1 MTDRHRDI
9 DDTEIRI
16 ISSQE
21 VGRPAKRGGATR
33 LWLVILA
40 VALAACVVAILFFVS
55 GKSSPETAS
64 TPSEEV
70 LRPALPDDN
79 TDGQS
84 DTIIAAKG
92 FTCVTDTTVN
102 GRGLTILTPR
112 NAAPAL
118 AVGPEA
124 LADSTIVL
132 ACQAADVRA
141 DNGRIAGT
149 YILGG
154 ELLSKGEAKAGFGAI
169 INGALTIGVADATP
183 LLEQALETGG
193 FFFRQYP
200 LVVGGQIV
208 ENRPKGRSIRKALA
222 ETDGHISVIV
232 SRERLTFHDF
242 SQALVDAGVRNAIY
256 LVGSES
262 ACTYLDADGRRHTF
276 NTRAQSAGENINF
289 IVWR

>member
-1 MTDRHRDI
+1 MTDRHREI

-21 VGRPAKRGGATR
+21 VGRPAKRRGATH
-33 LWLVILA
+33 LWLAILA
-40 VALAACVVAILFFVS
+40 VALAACVIAVLFFVS

-70 LRPALPDDN
+70 VRPALPDGN
-79 TDGQS
+79 TDGQN
-84 DTIIAAKG
+84 DTINAAKG

-102 GRGLTILTPR
+102 GRGLAILTPR
-112 NAAPAL
+112 NATPAL
-118 AVGPEA
+118 AVGPGA

-208 ENRPKGRSIRKALA
+208 ENRPKGKSIRKALA
-222 ETDGHISVIV
+222 ETDGNISVIV

-276 NTRAQSAGENINF
+276 NTRAQSASENINF
-289 IVWR
+289 IVWK